1 VNLFSGRPATAKSLT
16 HLLTSAFVL
25 FSLVILV
32 VAGGLKFFFYYQSET
47 AGLYSKQQLITESAK
62 AAVGG
67 FLQEKIHELEAWANL
82 TNPDAMETADWRLAL
97 QRLLGLGPAFRTL
110 AAINLEGDPIAFVSR
125 FTPSQIERASRIF
138 DNVHYPR
145 TSPDAASISE
155 VYIDAETSEPI
166 VSIRVPVT
174 DALRESKVYL
184 LAELNL
190 RFIWDFVAKLAAGS
204 TGYVYVVD
212 HTGRLIAYGD
222 ISRVIK
228 GENVSHLPPVALQLD
243 AAAGGAHDR
252 ARIYRGLTGSRV
264 IGTAAPLTEAGWTIV
279 AEMPWQ
285 EAYRNVIRIG
295 AATVAITI
303 LIAFLAAMLG
313 AMISRKLAVPLAELK
328 NTAVRIA
335 NGDRS
340 LQAQLTGPA
349 EVAQLATAFNS
360 MASQL
365 VGSLKETEHQYAQ
378 AIAARAALQ
387 TSETRLR
394 LVLEGTTDGV
404 WDVQTSVDE
413 AYCSPRWFE
422 ILGYE
427 PDAFPVTMDSWRAMI
442 LPEDRE
448 HVERVYAHALAS
460 SEPFAVEFRMKCKN
474 GRWLWVLSRG
484 KVVETTADG
493 RPARLSGSLA
503 DITKRKLAEQEK
515 AELEAKFLQAQKME
529 SIGRLAGGVAHDF
542 NNLLTVILGRA
553 ELAMMSLSTADP
565 FYEDFAEILAVGKR
579 SAALTRQ
586 LLGFARKQ
594 TIEPRPLDFNR
605 TVEDMLGLLRRLTGE
620 GIQVVWR
627 PSAGLWPVKM
637 DPAQIDQLLAN
648 LLINA
653 KDAIAD
659 VGTVTIETYN
669 STLDHAYCCAH
680 HGYQP
685 GDYVVLVVSDDG
697 CGMDKETL
705 ANIYEPFFTTKR
717 LGQGTGLGL
726 ATVYG
731 IVKQNNGFINAYS
744 EPGNGST
751 FKIYLPRHFAGDA
764 MPAAAATAP
773 HVQTGSETILLVE
786 DEEALL
792 DIMTAMLKELGY
804 RILTADSP
812 HAALELVQKYDAPI
826 HLLLTDV
833 IMPGMNGRELQ
844 KRINALLPEL
854 KCLFISGYTANVIA
868 HQGILEEG
876 LNFLN
881 KPFSFQDLATKLR
894 SVLEAD

>member
-1 VNLFSGRPATAKSLT
+1 MNQFSRRTEAGRSLT
-16 HLLTSAFVL
+16 QILTSAFVW
-25 FSLVILV
+25 FSLAILV

-47 AGLYSKQQLITESAK
+47 TGIYRKQQLIAESAR

-67 FLQEKIHELEAWANL
+67 FLQEKIRALEAVANL
-82 TNPDAMETADWRLAL
+82 INPDTMEAADWQLTL
-97 QRLLGLGPAFRTL
+97 QRLLGLETALRTL
-110 AAINLEGDPIAFVSR
+110 AAVDIQNEPIAFVAR
-125 FTPSQIERASRIF
+125 FSPSQIEQVSRIYE
-138 DNVHYPR
+138 NVHYSQ
-145 TSPDAASISE
+145 TNDDAASISE
-155 VYIDAETSEPI
+155 VYIDAQTSEPI

-174 DALRESKVYL
+174 NALRERRAYL

-190 RFIWDFVAKLAAGS
+190 KFIWDFVDELEAGS
-204 TGYVYVVD
+204 TGYIYVVD
-212 HTGRLIAYGD
+212 HTGRLIAFGD
-222 ISRVIK
+222 IARVIK
-228 GENVSHLPPVALQLD
+228 GENVSHLPPVAAQLI
-243 AAAGGAHDR
+243 AAAGGTSHH
-252 ARIYRGLTGSRV
+252 ARIYRGLTGNRV
-264 IGTAAPLTEAGWTIV
+264 VGTAAPLTEAAWTIV

-313 AMISRKLAVPLAELK
+313 AIISRKLAVPLAELK

-335 NGDRS
+335 KGDRT
-340 LQAQLTGPA
+340 LQAQVAGPA
-349 EVAQLATAFNS
+349 EVAHLATAFNS

-365 VGSLKETEHQYAQ
+365 VGSLKETEHQYEQ
-378 AIAARAALQ
+378 ANLARAALQ

-394 LVLEGTTDGV
+394 LALEGTTDGI
-404 WDVQTSVDE
+404 WDVHTGSRE

-427 PDAFPVTMDSWRAMI
+427 PDAFPVTIDSWRALI
-442 LPEDRE
+442 HPEDRE

-460 SEPFAVEFRMKCKN
+460 NEPFAIEFRMQSEN

-503 DITKRKLAEQEK
+503 DITNRKLAEQEK

-565 FYEDFAEILAVGKR
+565 FYQDFAEILAVGKR
-579 SAALTRQ
+579 SATLTRQ

-594 TIEPRPLDFNR
+594 TIEPRLLDFNK

-620 GIQVVWR
+620 SVEVVWR
-627 PSAGLWPVKM
+627 PSTELWPVKM

-648 LLINA
+648 LLVNA

-669 STLDHAYCCAH
+669 STLDDLYCRTH
-680 HGYQP
+680 HGYLP
-685 GDYVVLVVSDDG
+685 GEYVTLAVSDNG

-705 ANIYEPFFTTKR
+705 ANIFEPFFTTKGM
-717 LGQGTGLGL
+717 GQGTGLGL

-731 IVKQNNGFINAYS
+731 IIKQNNGFINAYS
-744 EPGNGST
+744 EPGKGST
-751 FKIYLPRHFAGDA
+751 FKIYFPRYVAGA
-764 MPAAAATAP
+764 AVPAAAAAAP
-773 HVQTGSETILLVE
+773 PVQTGSETILLVE

-792 DIMTAMLKELGY
+792 DIMAAMLKELGY
-804 RILTADSP
+804 RVLTANSP
-812 HAALELVQKYDAPI
+812 HSALELVRKYDAPI
-826 HLLLTDV
+826 DLMMTDV

-844 KRINALLPEL
+844 KQISALLPGL
-854 KCLFISGYTANVIA
+854 KCLFTSGYTANVIA

-876 LNFLN
+876 LHFLN
-881 KPFSFQDLATKLR
+881 KPFSFHDLATKLR
-894 SVLEAD
+894 RVLETD